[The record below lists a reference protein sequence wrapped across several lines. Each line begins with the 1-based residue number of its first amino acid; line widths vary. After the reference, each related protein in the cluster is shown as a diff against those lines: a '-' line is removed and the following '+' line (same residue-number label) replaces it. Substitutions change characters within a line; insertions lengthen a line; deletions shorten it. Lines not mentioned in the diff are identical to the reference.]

1 MKDNQQNRTKGQK
14 VEEQTKEI
22 HLQGLLQGR
31 RGGVPGVRRDAVGV
45 VPRGGE
51 VEGGPGLEGAA
62 PRRPTHPLR
71 PPRQQ
76 ERHGRIAARKSNFKF
91 LF

>member
-1 MKDNQQNRTKGQK
+1 M
-14 VEEQTKEI
+14 

-31 RGGVPGVRRDAVGV
+31 GGGVPGVRRDAVGV